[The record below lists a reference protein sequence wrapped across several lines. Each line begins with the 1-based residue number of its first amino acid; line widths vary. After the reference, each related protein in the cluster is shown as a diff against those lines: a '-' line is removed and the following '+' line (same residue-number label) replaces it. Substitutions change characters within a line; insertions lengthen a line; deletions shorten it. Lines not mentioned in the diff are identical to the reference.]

1 MPPLAHVIIV
11 TTHNNTNIPTKPK
24 TTDKQKSYAMSYKD
38 QQEPLVEALRYV
50 SPLAHDALT
59 YACLRNLGAYAR
71 TKLKD
76 DGVNVSDWF
85 DALSAFVGALCK
97 RCVGMEI
104 TAICQCVFA
113 LCPVFPVCVC
123 VCLCQ
128 LVVSFAHTFAS

>member
-1 MPPLAHVIIV
+1 
-11 TTHNNTNIPTKPK
+11 
-24 TTDKQKSYAMSYKD
+24 MSYKD

-104 TAICQCVFA
+104 TAICQ
-113 LCPVFPVCVC
+113 
-123 VCLCQ
+123 
-128 LVVSFAHTFAS
+128 